1 MGGSAAVWVPPP
13 PPSPGSECASETLDG
28 LEPNDWD
35 NFGPRPRLRSHRGS
49 AKSREGGSMAPAA
62 RGAAPDSNSQLLRAE
77 RRRAAPLRQKPPPPH
92 GHPVRG
98 EVKDKEAGVLQL
110 QRQHLELQQD
120 GSKIRQHEP
129 STKSTQH
136 SLLQEGNR
144 RLSRLR
150 SPLNANARASP
161 PTDQLPSLNAPCD
174 RQQCFRV

>member
-1 MGGSAAVWVPPP
+1 
-13 PPSPGSECASETLDG
+13 
-28 LEPNDWD
+28 
-35 NFGPRPRLRSHRGS
+35 
-49 AKSREGGSMAPAA
+49 MAPAA

-98 EVKDKEAGVLQL
+98 EVKDKEAGVLQQ
-110 QRQHLELQQD
+110 QRQHEHEHGRQQHLELLQD

-136 SLLQEGNR
+136 SLLEEGNR

-161 PTDQLPSLNAPCD
+161 PGDQLPSLNAPGD